1 MNLKFLLFFL
11 LIAFQSQ
18 AQNKAVE
25 QPKEILLIGTFHF
38 ENPGADLAKTDK
50 FNVMTP
56 AVQQELETMT
66 NKIGKFGADK
76 FFVEWPYTSQ
86 KKLDTLF
93 EMYQSN
99 QLYNYLLKT
108 RPKDTSE
115 RENEI
120 YQLAFR
126 AAKKGNT
133 SRVYGIDIQMG
144 LPFDS
149 MMVAI
154 DKAGQ
159 TPLKNEIFARI
170 KTLEEEE
177 NARRKKFTLTQLLL
191 GNNTPEYRKANYSA
205 YVTLFNRAGALNN
218 FKGADVVDAWY
229 KRNLYM
235 YSLVQKLT
243 ESKDKRVVVVLGS
256 GHVALFKQLI
266 DLDENFKVVELKDVL
281 NK

>member
-1 MNLKFLLFFL
+1 MKLKFLLLSLFV
-11 LIAFQSQ
+11 AFQAQ
-18 AQNKAVE
+18 AQQNGAN
-25 QPKEILLIGTFHF
+25 QPKEILIIGTFHF

-50 FNVMTP
+50 FDVMTP
-56 AVQQELETMT
+56 AVQQELETIT

-76 FFVEWPYTSQ
+76 FFVEWPYTRQS
-86 KKLDTLF
+86 KLDSLF
-93 EMYQSN
+93 EMYKN
-99 QLYNYLLKT
+99 NELFNYLKQT
-108 RPKDTSE
+108 NPKDTAE
-115 RENEI
+115 RESET

-126 AAKKGNT
+126 AAKKSNT
-133 SRVYGIDIQMG
+133 PKVYGIDVQMG
-144 LPFDS
+144 IPFDS

-154 DKAGQ
+154 DEAGQ

-170 KTLEEEE
+170 KALEVTE

-191 GNNTPEYRKANYSA
+191 MNNTPESRKANYSA
-205 YVTLFNRAGALNN
+205 YVTLFNRAGALAN
-218 FKGADVVDAWY
+218 FKGADVVDVWY

-256 GHVALFKQLI
+256 GHIALFKQLI

>member
-1 MNLKFLLFFL
+1 MKLKFLLLAL
-11 LIAFQSQ
+11 LVAFQAQ
-18 AQNKAVE
+18 AQKNAVS
-25 QPKEILLIGTFHF
+25 QPKEILIIGTFHF

-56 AVQQELETMT
+56 AVQQELETMA
-66 NKIGKFGADK
+66 NKIGRFGADK
-76 FFVEWPYTSQ
+76 FFVEWPYTGQS
-86 KKLDTLF
+86 KLDTLY
-93 EMYQSN
+93 EKYKSN
-99 QLYNYLLKT
+99 QLYDYLLQIW
-108 RPKDTSE
+108 PKQTSE

-133 SRVYGIDIQMG
+133 PRVYGIDVKMD

-159 TPLKNEIFARI
+159 TPLKNEIFARL
-170 KTLEEEE
+170 KTLEAAE
-177 NARRKKFTLTQLLL
+177 NARRKKYTLTQLLL
-191 GNNTPEYRKANYSA
+191 MNNTPEYRKANYSA

-218 FKGADVVDAWY
+218 FKGADVVDVWY

-256 GHVALFKQLI
+256 GHIALFKQLI
-266 DLDENFKVVELKDVL
+266 DLDESFKVVELKDVL

>member
-1 MNLKFLLFFL
+1 MK
-11 LIAFQSQ
+11 LIALLLSICVACQAH
-18 AQNKAVE
+18 AQNKTVT
-25 QPKEILLIGTFHF
+25 QPKEILIIGTFHF

-56 AVQQELETMT
+56 AVQQELETIT

-76 FFVEWPYTSQ
+76 YFVEWPYNRQ
-86 KKLDTLF
+86 NKLDTL
-93 EMYQSN
+93 YQQYKDNS
-99 QLYNYLLKT
+99 LFAYLQKT
-108 RPKDTSE
+108 VKDTSE

-126 AAKKGNT
+126 AAKKSKT
-133 SRVYGIDIQMG
+133 SKVYGIDVNMG

-154 DKAGQ
+154 EKAGQ
-159 TPLKNEIFARI
+159 TALKNEIFARLKI
-170 KTLEEEE
+170 LETEE

-191 GNNTPEYRKANYSA
+191 MNNTPEYRKANYAA

-218 FKGADVVDAWY
+218 FKGADVVNIWY

-256 GHVALFKQLI
+256 GHIALFKQLI
-266 DLDENFKVVELKDVL
+266 DLDENFKVIELKEIL